1 MITTHFVGSSL
12 SDLKSFP
19 ADVRKEIGF
28 ALEQAQHGEKSLH
41 ATPLVGFNG
50 AGVLEI
56 ISNSDGNTYR
66 AVYVVRLS
74 EAVFVLHC
82 FQKKS
87 KSGIATPA
95 KDMNLVRSRLKDA
108 ERANERLR
116 RDRVQEKNQD
126 EKPSG

>member
-1 MITTHFVGSSL
+1 MKPTHFVGSSL
-12 SDLKSFP
+12 ADLRNFP
-19 ADVRKEIGF
+19 ADVRQEIGF

-41 ATPLVGFNG
+41 ATPLVGFKG

-56 ISNSDGNTYR
+56 VSNSVGNTYR
-66 AVYVVRLS
+66 AVYTVRLS

-95 KDMNLVRSRLKDA
+95 KDMDLVRSRLKDA
-108 ERANERLR
+108 ERINEQIRLR
-116 RDRVQEKNQD
+116 RIQERTQD
-126 EKPSG
+126 EKP

>member
-1 MITTHFVGSSL
+1 MKNTYFVGSSQ
-12 SDLKSFP
+12 SDLRKFP
-19 ADVRKEIGF
+19 ADVRMEVGF
-28 ALEQAQHGEKSLH
+28 ALHQAEHGEKSLH
-41 ATPLVGFNG
+41 ATPLVGFKG

-66 AVYVVRLS
+66 AVYTVKLS

-87 KSGIATPA
+87 KTGIATPA
-95 KDMNLVRSRLKDA
+95 KDMDLVRSRLKDA
-108 ERANERLR
+108 ERINEELAR
-116 RDRVQEKNQD
+116 RRVQENQD